1 MTLTL
6 TDIPRVRPGTLPEA
20 ELKLSD
26 LNAERMKLATR
37 AKELLGYT
45 ALTADVTGQRAIGI
59 TTGKLTE
66 CLLKLDLKVLDTAS
80 VIQYQLEEM
89 TRRNHEFIVNNIDS
103 WAGNGWRTSLGSWQK
118 TELSQYDQPIPEF
131 VLDKAVRIKE
141 ALPEVQF
148 NVQHLSDPK
157 ADPFLIAILGKEVY
171 YVDAWDE
178 PRFEGGL

>member
-6 TDIPRVRPGTLPEA
+6 TDIPRVRPGTLSEG
-20 ELKLSD
+20 EVSLSA
-26 LNAERMKLATR
+26 LGTERAKLAAR
-37 AKELLGYT
+37 AKELLGYNRLK
-45 ALTADVTGQRAIGI
+45 AEVTGQSLVGV

-66 CLLKLDLKVLDTAS
+66 CLLRLDLQVLDTAS

-89 TRRNHEFIVNNIDS
+89 TRRNREFISNNLDS
-103 WAGNGWRTSLGSWQK
+103 WAGTGWRSALATWQK
-118 TELSQYDQPIPEF
+118 TDLASYDQPIPEF

-141 ALPEVQF
+141 ALPEVHF
-148 NVQHLSDPK
+148 NVQHLDDPK
-157 ADPFLIAILGKEVY
+157 ADPFLVAVVGKEVY